1 MALTESVGAQTGA
14 PERLARMLT
23 APPGAH
29 SSSSAPV
36 HPSGRPRELA
46 NPAQPPAQ
54 GDGGLQHAPVLR
66 ESTMAL
72 TESVGS
78 LISSVPLPW
87 QYEDRGRKAAESLAP
102 VPGSLKF
109 PLRAIARPLVVAR
122 GLDRPMRPPAIL
134 RH

>member
-14 PERLARMLT
+14 PDRLTRMLT
-23 APPGAH
+23 APPGAR

-46 NPAQPPAQ
+46 NPTHACIHVPAQ

-87 QYEDRGRKAAESLAP
+87 QHEDRGRKATESLTP
-102 VPGSLKF
+102 VPGSYIF
-109 PLRAIARPLVVAR
+109 R
-122 GLDRPMRPPAIL
+122 
-134 RH
+134 